1 MSFLYP
7 WVLVLLILPL
17 GLLVW
22 TWRRREG
29 QVVLPLDHGLPGRG
43 LVWYILLGCAESLP
57 ALLLAV
63 AILLLA
69 GPQRFGRPEEKRKLT
84 NIELCVDISGSM
96 TTPWGDGSRYD
107 TAMKSVEEFCSY
119 RKGDAVGLTFFGN
132 STLHWCPLTSDTS
145 AIRCSTPFMR
155 PEKVP
160 IWFGGTEIARA
171 LRACKQVLVERQ
183 QGERMIVL
191 VTDGESIDLLGGNAE
206 KLAKELKE
214 ADITVF
220 AIIIG
225 MESIQDEIHTITA
238 TTGGEAF
245 LAGDPETMRVLFKRI
260 DQLKQAPLEKKLAD
274 TLDFFGPLC
283 LAGLVLLG
291 LAGLCSYGI
300 RYTPW

>member
-1 MSFLYP
+1 VSFLYP
-7 WVLVLLILPL
+7 YVLVLLVLPL

-43 LVWYILLGCAESLP
+43 LVWHVLLGCAESLS
-57 ALLLAV
+57 ALLIAV

-132 STLHWCPLTSDTS
+132 STLHWCPLTTDTS

-206 KLAKELKE
+206 TLAKELKE

-245 LAGDPETMRVLFKRI
+245 LAGDPETMRVLFRRI

-274 TLDFFGPLC
+274 TLDFFQPIC
-283 LAGLVLLG
+283 IAGLVLLG